1 MKTAISIPDP
11 IFEAA
16 EALAKN
22 LGMTRS
28 ELYATAVAQ
37 FLESFQDE
45 AVTQALNELY
55 AETPAAVDPVL
66 YQLQLHTL
74 PEEEW

>member
-16 EALAKN
+16 EALARR
-22 LGMTRS
+22 LGMSRS
-28 ELYATAVAQ
+28 ELYATAVSQ
-37 FLESFQDE
+37 FLETFQDE

-55 AETPAAVDPVL
+55 GETVASVDPVL
-66 YQLQLHTL
+66 YRMQLLVL

>member
-16 EALAKN
+16 EELARR
-22 LGMTRS
+22 LGMSRS
-28 ELYATAVAQ
+28 ELYATAVSQ
-37 FLESFQDE
+37 FLASFQDE

-55 AETPAAVDPVL
+55 AETPATVDPIL
-66 YQLQLHTL
+66 YQLQFHSLS
-74 PEEEW
+74 EEEW

>member
-16 EALAKN
+16 EETASR
-22 LGMTRS
+22 LGMSRS
-28 ELYATAVAQ
+28 QLYAKAV
-37 FLESFQDE
+37 E
-45 AVTQALNELY
+45 AFIEKLNRKRIKETLNEVYGSQDSKL
-55 AETPAAVDPVL
+55 DPVL
-66 YQLQLHTL
+66 AQMQFTSL